1 MYEIYC
7 KVVMDLL
14 LVSLVYGMIDPV
26 YNCVWVYVLLLL
38 LRVYVLL
45 LLLRVYVLLLLLR
58 VSVYIS

>member
-45 LLLRVYVLLLLLR
+45 LLLRV
-58 VSVYIS
+58 SVYIS